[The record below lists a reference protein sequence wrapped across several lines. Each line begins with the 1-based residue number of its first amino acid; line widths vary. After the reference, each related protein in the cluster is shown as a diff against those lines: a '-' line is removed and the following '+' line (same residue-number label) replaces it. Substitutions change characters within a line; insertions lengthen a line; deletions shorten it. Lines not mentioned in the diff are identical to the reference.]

1 MYLSCVK
8 RGWVNRKQ
16 NANHVEKTKHILE
29 LLEYSVIVRIKRK
42 KKHMINNVEDIFV
55 INSWKV
61 LNSENV

>member
-1 MYLSCVK
+1 M
-8 RGWVNRKQ
+8 NRKQ